1 LEEDASLLG
10 SPFYIMGFVDGQVPT
25 DNPPYAFGSWVTE
38 LSARERATMWQNGL
52 ETLAKIHQIDLANHD
67 VSQIPVSAT
76 SASPAQC
83 ELDKYNAMFSDAV
96 RQRMPAA
103 FARVVDY
110 INANAPS
117 GGDRRLCWGDARVG
131 NIIWKDLKPAAV
143 IDWEMV
149 NIGDP
154 VQEVAWWY
162 WIDYV
167 NSVGLGLERLQGLPS
182 LGELYASW
190 HALTGL
196 STEHSDY
203 YDLFALVR
211 YAIILEKKFIA
222 MESAG
227 LGTIDNFCVPIVEQQ
242 FKKLGLG

>member
-1 LEEDASLLG
+1 
-10 SPFYIMGFVDGQVPT
+10 
-25 DNPPYAFGSWVTE
+25 
-38 LSARERATMWQNGL
+38 
-52 ETLAKIHQIDLANHD
+52 
-67 VSQIPVSAT
+67 
-76 SASPAQC
+76 
-83 ELDKYNAMFSDAV
+83 MFSDAV